1 MLAGQVK
8 DRAIEVNYNL
18 EQALEEVKKL
28 HIWSLRVKEILSL
41 STMIEAQE
49 EKDKASISL
58 IGAREVPVLHTS
70 KRNPADPLATEKS
83 VFSSTQQSIM
93 QTE

>member
-58 IGAREVPVLHTS
+58 IGAREVPV
-70 KRNPADPLATEKS
+70 
-83 VFSSTQQSIM
+83 
-93 QTE
+93 